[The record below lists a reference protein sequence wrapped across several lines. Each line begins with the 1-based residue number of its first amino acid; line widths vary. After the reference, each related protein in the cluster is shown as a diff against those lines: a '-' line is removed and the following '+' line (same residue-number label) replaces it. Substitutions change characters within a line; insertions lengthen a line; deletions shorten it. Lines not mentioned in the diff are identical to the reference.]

1 MAISFRK
8 NRITIGIACLLL
20 SVVFSLAAP
29 TAYAVTA
36 AESFADGNRLFRDDL
51 YWAALLR
58 YRQAAEAGMDTPLL
72 HYNTGVAHYKAG
84 QYGRAHQSLLKAS
97 KSSQL
102 RVVSHYNL
110 GLNSYAAGNNDEAL
124 RWLRRARDQQ
134 QSAKIRS
141 LAIRAIARI
150 RREEPKVAP
159 IVVHAREIGEAKKFT
174 ELDFYARA
182 GFGSDDNVYRAPSQ
196 SYLDLSNRNQPVVVT
211 PVVQSG
217 IFFPVALG
225 AKYSINSFEHE
236 SFFGR
241 YRFTGHFYQD
251 AELTNADEF
260 SHEFAFGSE
269 YKRKEENRESI
280 VFSAFTVAQHQE
292 TYFDPDDGA
301 ERARNG
307 VDIGDRLSYLRY
319 GPEIRTR
326 QSWKRFSVNLWGK
339 AQLWNY
345 ERTLAVPEYDHEYFR
360 VGANAQYRFTRTSLL
375 RLTAEAYS
383 RHFSDRPSYELDG
396 TQPLGNPAVEYD
408 YIDYGIMARQ
418 RITRTMWFGVKYVRT
433 ERVDGYLGYND
444 YTRDGYGL
452 EFSLRAARRFRLNA
466 DATYRVYNFNNAFA
480 FNNPA
485 AGRKTLESLRGR
497 ITASLELDWN
507 ITLVGEFTYRE
518 VASNDIRI
526 QYDRSQY
533 LFSVQWNYE

>member
-1 MAISFRK
+1 MAKTSCKNSISFGF
-8 NRITIGIACLLL
+8 TGLLL
-20 SVVFSLAAP
+20 AVVFSLAAP
-29 TAYAVTA
+29 AAYAVTA
-36 AESFADGNRLFRDDL
+36 DESFADGNRLFRDDL

-58 YRQAAEAGMDTPLL
+58 YRQASEAGMDTPLL
-72 HYNTGVAHYKAG
+72 YYNMGVAHYKAG
-84 QYGRAHQSLLKAS
+84 QYGRAHQALLKAS
-97 KSSQL
+97 RSSQL
-102 RVVSHYNL
+102 RVISHYNL

-124 RWLRRARDQQ
+124 RWLRKARDQR

-150 RREEPKVAP
+150 RKAKPRIKPV
-159 IVVHAREIGEAKKFT
+159 VVHAREIGEAKKFT

-182 GFGSDDNVYRAPSQ
+182 GFGSDDNVYRSPSQ
-196 SYLDLSNRNQPVVVT
+196 RYLDLSSRNQPVVVD

-225 AKYSINSFEHE
+225 AKYSVNSFKNE

-241 YRFTGHFYQD
+241 YRFSGHFYQD
-251 AELTNADEF
+251 AALTNADEF
-260 SHEFAFGSE
+260 SHEAAFGSE
-269 YKRKEENRESI
+269 YRRKEENRESV
-280 VFSAFTVAQHQE
+280 VFSAFTVAQHRE
-292 TYFDPDDGA
+292 IYFDPDDGL

-307 VDIGDRLSYLRY
+307 FGIGDRLSYLRY

-326 QSWKRFSVNLWGK
+326 QSWKRFTVNFWGK

-345 ERTLAVPEYDHEYFR
+345 ERTLGVPEYDNEYFR
-360 VGANAQYRFTRTSLL
+360 VGGNAQYRFTRTSLL

-383 RHFSDRPSYELDG
+383 RKFSDRPSYELNG

-418 RITRTMWFGVKYVRT
+418 RITRAMWFGVKYVRT
-433 ERVDGYLGYND
+433 ERTDGYLGYND
-444 YTRDGYGL
+444 YTRDGYGF
-452 EFSLRAARRFRLNA
+452 EFSLRTGKRFRLKA
-466 DATYRVYNFNNAFA
+466 DATYRVYNFSNAFA

-485 AGRKTLESLRGR
+485 AGRKTQESLRGKL
-497 ITASLELDWN
+497 TATFKLDWN

-518 VASNDIRI
+518 VASNDFRI

-533 LFSVQWNYE
+533 LLSVQWNYD